1 MGIVLASI
9 VAAAALA
16 WGAIALAST
25 GASSAMMAQMV
36 TSGPEGFSF
45 FLVTWA
51 VMMVAMMFPAAA
63 PMVRTYVQLCVEGEG
78 RGRWVA
84 PRTVVFL
91 SSYVLV
97 WTVFGLGVEGLYFLL
112 SGRIDALGT
121 SGTLGPTIAGA
132 LLVVAGLY
140 QLTAPKRLCL
150 NQCRSPVGLI
160 LTRLRRGKQG
170 AFLLGMHHAAYCVGC
185 CWALFVVLFAV
196 GVMSIPWMALLSAVI
211 FVEKLTSPTSKVSS
225 AFGLLFIVLGALF
238 VAVPGVG
245 TTAMGI

>member
-1 MGIVLASI
+1 
-9 VAAAALA
+9 
-16 WGAIALAST
+16 
-25 GASSAMMAQMV
+25 MMAQMV
-36 TSGPEGFSF
+36 TSGPQGFSF

-51 VMMVAMMFPAAA
+51 VMMVAMMFPAAV
-63 PMVRTYVQLCVEGEG
+63 PMVRTYVQLCVEEEG
-78 RGRWVA
+78 RGKWVA

-121 SGTLGPTIAGA
+121 SGTLGPTIAGV

-140 QLTAPKRLCL
+140 QLTASKRLCL

-160 LTRLRRGKQG
+160 LTRVRRGKQG

-211 FVEKLTSPTSKVSS
+211 FVEKLTPPTSKVSS
-225 AFGLLFIVLGALF
+225 AFGLLFIVLGAVF

-245 TTAMGI
+245 ATAMGI